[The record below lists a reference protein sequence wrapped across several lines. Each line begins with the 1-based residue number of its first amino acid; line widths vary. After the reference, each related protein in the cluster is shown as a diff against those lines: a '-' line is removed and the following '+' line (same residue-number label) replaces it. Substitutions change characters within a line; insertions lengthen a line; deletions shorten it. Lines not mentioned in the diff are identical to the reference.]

1 MSEANDVHTGGARW
15 GDGMYFRTADLNSL
29 LIWRTMSRT
38 SKPASR
44 SPRRQF
50 IGELAAGAAALAA
63 TACSP
68 TGAATNTP
76 SQAPKPAT
84 PPAQTEMPTGPL
96 PVPPKEWDSSWMSRI
111 TAKHKAIFDSPEI
124 NEGTALYHAMSY
136 LGSVKDVFGTGD
148 SDASVVVVLRHRAVP
163 LLFNDAM
170 WAKYDLGTATK
181 TNDSKTGK
189 PVMRNIYFQHVNAH
203 GNPAVDDK
211 PSATIKS
218 LSARGVIFVG
228 CDMATRGFA
237 SRAAAATK
245 QPSQQVYEDIKANL
259 IPGATL
265 MPTGVFATL
274 MAQEAGCSLM
284 RST

>member
-1 MSEANDVHTGGARW
+1 
-15 GDGMYFRTADLNSL
+15 
-29 LIWRTMSRT
+29 MSRT
-38 SKPASR
+38 PKTR
-44 SPRRQF
+44 LQSPRRQF

-63 TACSP
+63 VACSP
-68 TGAATNTP
+68 AASATNAP

-84 PPAQTEMPTGPL
+84 PAPQQQAEMPTGPM

-124 NEGTALYHAMSY
+124 NDGTALYHALSY

-170 WAKYDLGTATK
+170 WAKYDIGTATK

-189 PVMRNIYFQHVNAH
+189 AATRNIYYQHVDAQ
-203 GNPAVDDK
+203 GNPTSDDK
-211 PSATIKS
+211 PNETIKS

-228 CDMATRGFA
+228 CDMATRGFS
-237 SRAAAATK
+237 SRAAAAAKRTP
-245 QPSQQVYEDIKANL
+245 QEVYDEIRANL
-259 IPGATL
+259 VPGATL
-265 MPTGVFATL
+265 MPTGIFATL
-274 MAQEAGCSLM
+274 LAQEAGCSLL

>member
-1 MSEANDVHTGGARW
+1 
-15 GDGMYFRTADLNSL
+15 
-29 LIWRTMSRT
+29 MSRT
-38 SKPASR
+38 PKTGSQSQ
-44 SPRRQF
+44 RRQF

-63 TACSP
+63 VACTPAAS
-68 TGAATNTP
+68 ATNAP

-84 PPAQTEMPTGPL
+84 PAAPQTEMPSGPMPL
-96 PVPPKEWDSSWMSRI
+96 PPKEWDSSWMGRI

-124 NEGTALYHAMSY
+124 NDGTALYHAMSY

-181 TNDSKTGK
+181 TNDPKTGK
-189 PVMRNIYFQHVNAH
+189 PVTRNTYYQHVDAE
-203 GNPAVDDK
+203 GKPTADDK

-228 CDMATRGFA
+228 CDLATRGFS
-237 SRAAAATK
+237 SRAAAAAKLT
-245 QPSQQVYEDIKANL
+245 PQQVYDDIRANL
-259 IPGATL
+259 VPGATL

-274 MAQEAGCSLM
+274 MAQDAGCSLM

>member
-1 MSEANDVHTGGARW
+1 
-15 GDGMYFRTADLNSL
+15 
-29 LIWRTMSRT
+29 MSRT
-38 SKPASR
+38 PKTG
-44 SPRRQF
+44 SPPQRRQF

-63 TACSP
+63 VACAPAAS
-68 TGAATNTP
+68 ATNAP

-84 PPAQTEMPTGPL
+84 PAPQTEMLTGPL
-96 PVPPKEWDSSWMSRI
+96 PVPPKEWDSSWMGRI

-124 NEGTALYHAMSY
+124 SEGTALYHAMSY

-181 TNDSKTGK
+181 TSDSKTGK
-189 PVMRNIYFQHVNAH
+189 PATRNVYFQHVDAN
-203 GNPAVDDK
+203 GKPAVDDK

-228 CDMATRGFA
+228 CDMATRGFS
-237 SRAAAATK
+237 SRAAAAAKLT
-245 QPSQQVYEDIKANL
+245 PQQVYDDIRANL
-259 IPGATL
+259 VPGATL

>member
-1 MSEANDVHTGGARW
+1 MRRTPKTGSKSE
-15 GDGMYFRTADLNSL
+15 
-29 LIWRTMSRT
+29 
-38 SKPASR
+38 
-44 SPRRQF
+44 RRQF

-63 TACSP
+63 VACTP
-68 TGAATNTP
+68 AATATNAP

-84 PPAQTEMPTGPL
+84 PAAQQSEMPSGPM
-96 PVPPKEWDSSWMSRI
+96 PVPPKEWDSSWMNRI

-124 NEGTALYHAMSY
+124 NDGTALYHAMSY

-189 PVMRNIYFQHVNAH
+189 PVTRNIYYQHVDAN
-203 GNPAVDDK
+203 GNPTADEK

-228 CDMATRGFA
+228 CDLATRGFS
-237 SRAAAATK
+237 SRAAAAAKLT
-245 QPSQQVYEDIKANL
+245 PQQVYDDIRANL
-259 IPGATL
+259 VPGATL